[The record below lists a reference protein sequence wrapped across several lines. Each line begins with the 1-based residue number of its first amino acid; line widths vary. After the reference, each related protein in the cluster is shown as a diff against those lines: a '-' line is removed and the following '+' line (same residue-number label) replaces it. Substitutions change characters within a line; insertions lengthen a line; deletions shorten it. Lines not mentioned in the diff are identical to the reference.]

1 MPLYLYVQ
9 SANVKQFVQSNDDG
23 FIPHQDDGYMM
34 DQGEALP
41 ILNGQE
47 EEQQQHSVT
56 SESAEAEQRRRP
68 RAGPKVIPLD
78 NSIELHNH
86 DISAW
91 NQQYK
96 ENMNEALR
104 HKRAHRLVTLA
115 KKNAEHWV
123 LGPGDNGLLQSD
135 RGPLNM
141 FTGIKLLE
149 AMTGLKLTAGGEK
162 RARDDDTASED
173 SRRVRSR
180 AGISSDEVARGFD
193 FQDDGF
199 APMADDYTI
208 EQGRDQPTPLDDRHV
223 SSVFPWNQST
233 GSRRPT
239 ALFSAGGT
247 SAAGALPAMSLSRRG
262 SRLPTASPLV
272 GRGLDIGNDD
282 DDLNLA
288 GSNAYLGATAEE
300 EFELFGPAAQVDT
313 QTAAESQWVRAALD
327 GESANFL
334 EFVKAGID
342 EADQKRATA
351 PPGDEEDE
359 TMMGCIDFDQLLP
372 PMNNTRAVA
381 AQGLLH
387 VLALV
392 TKNALVA
399 AQEETFG
406 PIGLRVLEV

>member
-1 MPLYLYVQ
+1 MQP
-9 SANVKQFVQSNDDG
+9 NDDG
-23 FIPHQDDGYMM
+23 FIPQQDDGYVM
-34 DQGEALP
+34 DQGDVLP
-41 ILNGQE
+41 AHQEQE
-47 EEQQQHSVT
+47 EEQQPSIA
-56 SESAEAEQRRRP
+56 SESAEAEQRRRHRP
-68 RAGPKVIPLD
+68 GPKVIPLD

-104 HKRAHRLVTLA
+104 HKHAHRLVTLA

-123 LGPGDNGLLQSD
+123 LGHGDNSLLQGD

-149 AMTGLKLTAGGEK
+149 AVTGLKLTASGEK
-162 RARDDDTASED
+162 RARDEDPASED

-199 APMADDYTI
+199 VPMGDDYTI
-208 EQGRDQPTPLDDRHV
+208 EQGREQPTPLDDRYH
-223 SSVFPWNQST
+223 SSVFPWNQSG

-239 ALFSAGGT
+239 ALFSASGT
-247 SAAGALPAMSLSRRG
+247 SAAGGQPLPSLSRRG
-262 SRLPTASPLV
+262 SRLPTVSPLV
-272 GRGLDIGNDD
+272 GRGFEVGNED
-282 DDLNLA
+282 DDLYLA
-288 GSNAYLGATAEE
+288 GSNAYLGATAED

-313 QTAAESQWVRAALD
+313 QTAAEAQWVRAALD

-342 EADQKRATA
+342 EADRERATA
-351 PPGDEEDE
+351 PPRDEEDE
-359 TMMGCIDFDQLLP
+359 SMMGCITFEQLLP
-372 PMNNTRAVA
+372 PTNNTRVVA

-399 AQEETFG
+399 EQGELFG

>member
-1 MPLYLYVQ
+1 MLLYSFVQ
-9 SANVKQFVQSNDDG
+9 RANAKQFVQSNDDG
-23 FIPHQDDGYMM
+23 FIPHQGDGYMM
-34 DQGEALP
+34 DQGEVLP
-41 ILNGQE
+41 TLNGQE

-149 AMTGLKLTAGGEK
+149 AMTGLKLTAGGER
-162 RARDDDTASED
+162 RARDDDPASED

-199 APMADDYTI
+199 VPMADDYTI
-208 EQGRDQPTPLDDRHV
+208 EQGREQPTPLDDRHV

-262 SRLPTASPLV
+262 SHLPTASPLI

-282 DDLNLA
+282 D
-288 GSNAYLGATAEE
+288 

-342 EADQKRATA
+342 EANQERAAA

-359 TMMGCIDFDQLLP
+359 TMMGCIDFEQLLP
-372 PMNNTRAVA
+372 PMNNTRVVA

-399 AQEETFG
+399 EQEETFG
-406 PIGLRVLEV
+406 PIGLRVLAV